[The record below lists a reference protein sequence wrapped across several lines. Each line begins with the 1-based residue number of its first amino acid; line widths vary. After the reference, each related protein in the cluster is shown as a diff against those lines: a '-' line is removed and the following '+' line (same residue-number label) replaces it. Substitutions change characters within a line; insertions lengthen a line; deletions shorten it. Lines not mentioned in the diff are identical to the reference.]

1 MFDLTCS
8 VGSFALLRDFGLS
21 FHSGRRILKFDPA
34 QILIRSSTM
43 LRRIPLCLALT
54 AALLPAAVFAQSQ
67 DTQSVAEA
75 ARRAREQKKA
85 QAKPAKVIT
94 EDDVKPAA
102 QSNPATPASPDAATA
117 PGTPSQPASS
127 TASTSTASSSTAL
140 DAKGQKDSKEVTE
153 LKAQIKQVQG
163 DLDLLQREQS
173 LEQDK
178 YYSNA
183 DYVHDTAGK
192 AKLEALKQQV
202 SDKQQELEHLKT
214 RLAALQPTES
224 DSTSTPPKP

>member
-1 MFDLTCS
+1 
-8 VGSFALLRDFGLS
+8 
-21 FHSGRRILKFDPA
+21 
-34 QILIRSSTM
+34 M
-43 LRRIPLCLALT
+43 LRRIPLRLGLPVVLSL
-54 AALLPAAVFAQSQ
+54 ALLPAAVFAQSE
-67 DTQSVAEA
+67 DAPSVAEA
-75 ARRAREQKKA
+75 ARRAREQKKT

-94 EDDVKPAA
+94 EDDVKPVARPN
-102 QSNPATPASPDAATA
+102 SATPAPPEAATA
-117 PGTPSQPASS
+117 SAAPAPPASS
-127 TASTSTASSSTAL
+127 TASTASSSSPAP
-140 DAKGQKDSKEVTE
+140 DAKDQKDSKEVTE

-178 YYSNA
+178 YYSNT
-183 DYVHDTAGK
+183 DYLHDTAGK

-224 DSTSTPPKP
+224 GPTSTPPKP

>member
-1 MFDLTCS
+1 
-8 VGSFALLRDFGLS
+8 
-21 FHSGRRILKFDPA
+21 
-34 QILIRSSTM
+34 M
-43 LRRIPLCLALT
+43 LRRIPLRLGLPVVLSL
-54 AALLPAAVFAQSQ
+54 ALLPAAVFAQSE
-67 DTQSVAEA
+67 DAPSVAEA
-75 ARRAREQKKA
+75 ARRAREQKKT

-94 EDDVKPAA
+94 EDDVKPVARPN
-102 QSNPATPASPDAATA
+102 SATPAPPEAATTSAA
-117 PGTPSQPASS
+117 PAPPASS
-127 TASTSTASSSTAL
+127 TASTASSSSPAP
-140 DAKGQKDSKEVTE
+140 DAKDQKDSKEVTE

-178 YYSNA
+178 YYSNT
-183 DYVHDTAGK
+183 DYLHDTAGK

-224 DSTSTPPKP
+224 GSTSTPSKP

>member
-1 MFDLTCS
+1 
-8 VGSFALLRDFGLS
+8 
-21 FHSGRRILKFDPA
+21 
-34 QILIRSSTM
+34 M
-43 LRRIPLCLALT
+43 LRRIPLRLGLPVVLSL
-54 AALLPAAVFAQSQ
+54 ALLPAAVFAQSE
-67 DTQSVAEA
+67 DAPSVAEA
-75 ARRAREQKKA
+75 ARRAREQKKT

-94 EDDVKPAA
+94 EDDVKPVARPN
-102 QSNPATPASPDAATA
+102 SATPAPPEAATA
-117 PGTPSQPASS
+117 SAAPAPPASS
-127 TASTSTASSSTAL
+127 TASTASSSSPAP
-140 DAKGQKDSKEVTE
+140 DAKDQKDSKEVTE

-183 DYVHDTAGK
+183 DYLHDTAGK

-224 DSTSTPPKP
+224 GSTSTPSKP

>member
-1 MFDLTCS
+1 
-8 VGSFALLRDFGLS
+8 
-21 FHSGRRILKFDPA
+21 
-34 QILIRSSTM
+34 M
-43 LRRIPLCLALT
+43 LRRIPLRLGLPVVLSL
-54 AALLPAAVFAQSQ
+54 ALLPAAVFAQSE
-67 DTQSVAEA
+67 DAPSVAEA
-75 ARRAREQKKA
+75 ARRAREQKKT

-94 EDDVKPAA
+94 EDDVKPVARPN
-102 QSNPATPASPDAATA
+102 SATPAPPEAATA
-117 PGTPSQPASS
+117 SAAPAPPASS
-127 TASTSTASSSTAL
+127 TASTASSSSPAP
-140 DAKGQKDSKEVTE
+140 DAKDQKDSNEVTE

-178 YYSNA
+178 YYSNT
-183 DYVHDTAGK
+183 DYLHDTAGK

-224 DSTSTPPKP
+224 GSTSTPPKP

>member
-1 MFDLTCS
+1 
-8 VGSFALLRDFGLS
+8 
-21 FHSGRRILKFDPA
+21 
-34 QILIRSSTM
+34 M
-43 LRRIPLCLALT
+43 LRRIPLRLGLPVVLSL
-54 AALLPAAVFAQSQ
+54 ALLPAAVFAQSE
-67 DTQSVAEA
+67 DAPSVAEA
-75 ARRAREQKKA
+75 ARRAREQKKT

-94 EDDVKPAA
+94 EDDVKPVARPN
-102 QSNPATPASPDAATA
+102 SATPAPPEAATA
-117 PGTPSQPASS
+117 SAAPAPMASS
-127 TASTSTASSSTAL
+127 TASTASSSSPAP
-140 DAKGQKDSKEVTE
+140 DAKDQKDSKEVTE

-178 YYSNA
+178 YYSNT
-183 DYVHDTAGK
+183 DYLHDTAGK

-224 DSTSTPPKP
+224 GSTSTPSKP

>member
-1 MFDLTCS
+1 
-8 VGSFALLRDFGLS
+8 
-21 FHSGRRILKFDPA
+21 
-34 QILIRSSTM
+34 M
-43 LRRIPLCLALT
+43 LRRIPLRLGLPVVLSL
-54 AALLPAAVFAQSQ
+54 ALLPAAVLAQSE
-67 DTQSVAEA
+67 DAPSVAEA
-75 ARRAREQKKA
+75 ARHAREQKKT

-94 EDDVKPAA
+94 EDDVKPVARPN
-102 QSNPATPASPDAATA
+102 SATPAPPEAATTSAA
-117 PGTPSQPASS
+117 PAPPASS
-127 TASTSTASSSTAL
+127 TASTASSSSPAP
-140 DAKGQKDSKEVTE
+140 DAKDQKDSKEVTE

-178 YYSNA
+178 YYSNT
-183 DYVHDTAGK
+183 DYLHDTAGK

-224 DSTSTPPKP
+224 GSTSTPSKP

>member
-1 MFDLTCS
+1 MLRPIPLR
-8 VGSFALLRDFGLS
+8 FAL
-21 FHSGRRILKFDPA
+21 PVV
-34 QILIRSSTM
+34 
-43 LRRIPLCLALT
+43 LT
-54 AALLPAAVFAQSQ
+54 AALLSAAALAQSQ
-67 DTQSVAEA
+67 DTPSVAEA

-102 QSNPATPASPDAATA
+102 QPSPATPASPDAATA
-117 PGTPSQPASS
+117 AGTPAQPASS
-127 TASTSTASSSTAL
+127 TANASAASSSPPP
-140 DAKGQKDSKEVTE
+140 DAKDQKDSKEVTE

-178 YYSNA
+178 YYSNT

-192 AKLEALKQQV
+192 TKLDALKQQV
-202 SDKQQELEHLKT
+202 IDKQQELERLKA
-214 RLAALQPTES
+214 RLAELQPAQS
-224 DSTSTPPKP
+224 GSTSTPPKP

>member
-1 MFDLTCS
+1 MS
-8 VGSFALLRDFGLS
+8 
-21 FHSGRRILKFDPA
+21 
-34 QILIRSSTM
+34 
-43 LRRIPLCLALT
+43 RRIPLRLALPVVLT
-54 AALLPAAVFAQSQ
+54 AVLLPAAAFAQSQ

-117 PGTPSQPASS
+117 PGTPAQPASS
-127 TASTSTASSSTAL
+127 TASTSAASSSPAP
-140 DAKGQKDSKEVTE
+140 DAKDQKDSKEVIE

-163 DLDLLQREQS
+163 DFDLLEREQS

-178 YYSNA
+178 YYSNT

-192 AKLEALKQQV
+192 AKLEVLKRQV
-202 SDKQQELEHLKT
+202 IDKQQELERLKA
-214 RLAALQPTES
+214 RLAELLPAQS
-224 DSTSTPPKP
+224 GSTSTPPKP

>member
-1 MFDLTCS
+1 
-8 VGSFALLRDFGLS
+8 
-21 FHSGRRILKFDPA
+21 
-34 QILIRSSTM
+34 M
-43 LRRIPLCLALT
+43 LRRIPLRLGLPVALSL
-54 AALLPAAVFAQSQ
+54 ALLPAAVFAQSE
-67 DTQSVAEA
+67 DAPSVAEA
-75 ARRAREQKKA
+75 ARRAREQKKT

-94 EDDVKPAA
+94 EDDVKPVARPN
-102 QSNPATPASPDAATA
+102 SATPAPPEAATTSAA
-117 PGTPSQPASS
+117 PAPPASS
-127 TASTSTASSSTAL
+127 TASTASSSSPAP
-140 DAKGQKDSKEVTE
+140 DAKDQKDSKEVTE

-178 YYSNA
+178 YYSNT
-183 DYVHDTAGK
+183 DYLHDTAGK

-224 DSTSTPPKP
+224 GSTSTPPKP

>member
-1 MFDLTCS
+1 
-8 VGSFALLRDFGLS
+8 
-21 FHSGRRILKFDPA
+21 
-34 QILIRSSTM
+34 M
-43 LRRIPLCLALT
+43 LRRIPLRLGLPVVLSL
-54 AALLPAAVFAQSQ
+54 ALLPAAVFAQSE
-67 DTQSVAEA
+67 DAPSVAEA
-75 ARRAREQKKA
+75 ARRAREQKKT

-94 EDDVKPAA
+94 EDDVKPVARPN
-102 QSNPATPASPDAATA
+102 SATPAPPEAATA
-117 PGTPSQPASS
+117 SAAPAPPASS
-127 TASTSTASSSTAL
+127 TASTASSSSPAP
-140 DAKGQKDSKEVTE
+140 DAKDQKDSNEVTE

-178 YYSNA
+178 YYSNT
-183 DYVHDTAGK
+183 DYLHDTAGK

-224 DSTSTPPKP
+224 GSTSTPSKP

>member
-1 MFDLTCS
+1 
-8 VGSFALLRDFGLS
+8 
-21 FHSGRRILKFDPA
+21 
-34 QILIRSSTM
+34 M
-43 LRRIPLCLALT
+43 LRRIPLRLGLPVVLSL
-54 AALLPAAVFAQSQ
+54 ALLPAAVFAQSE
-67 DTQSVAEA
+67 DAPSVAEA
-75 ARRAREQKKA
+75 ARRAREQKKT

-94 EDDVKPAA
+94 EDDVKPVARPN
-102 QSNPATPASPDAATA
+102 SATPAPPEAATA
-117 PGTPSQPASS
+117 SAAPAPPASS
-127 TASTSTASSSTAL
+127 TASTASSSSPAP
-140 DAKGQKDSKEVTE
+140 DAKDQKDSKEVTE

-178 YYSNA
+178 YYSNT
-183 DYVHDTAGK
+183 DYLHDTAGK

-224 DSTSTPPKP
+224 GSTSTPSKP

>member
-1 MFDLTCS
+1 
-8 VGSFALLRDFGLS
+8 
-21 FHSGRRILKFDPA
+21 
-34 QILIRSSTM
+34 M
-43 LRRIPLCLALT
+43 LRRIPLRLGLPVVLSL
-54 AALLPAAVFAQSQ
+54 ALLPAAVFAQSE
-67 DTQSVAEA
+67 DAPSVAEA
-75 ARRAREQKKA
+75 ARRAREQKKT

-94 EDDVKPAA
+94 EDDVKPVARPN
-102 QSNPATPASPDAATA
+102 SATPAPPEAATA
-117 PGTPSQPASS
+117 SAAPAPPASS
-127 TASTSTASSSTAL
+127 TASTASSSSPAP
-140 DAKGQKDSKEVTE
+140 DAKDQKDSKEVTE

-178 YYSNA
+178 YYSNT
-183 DYVHDTAGK
+183 DYLHDTAGK

-224 DSTSTPPKP
+224 GSTSTPPKP

>member
-1 MFDLTCS
+1 
-8 VGSFALLRDFGLS
+8 
-21 FHSGRRILKFDPA
+21 
-34 QILIRSSTM
+34 M
-43 LRRIPLCLALT
+43 LCRIPLRLALPVVLT
-54 AALLPAAVFAQSQ
+54 AVLLPAAAFAQSQ

-117 PGTPSQPASS
+117 PGMPAQPASS
-127 TASTSTASSSTAL
+127 TASTSAASSSPAP
-140 DAKGQKDSKEVTE
+140 DAKDQKDSKEVTE

-163 DLDLLQREQS
+163 DFDLLQREQS

-178 YYSNA
+178 YYSNT

-192 AKLEALKQQV
+192 AKLEVLKRQV
-202 SDKQQELEHLKT
+202 IDKQQELERLKA
-214 RLAALQPTES
+214 RLAELLPAQS
-224 DSTSTPPKP
+224 GSTSTPPKP

>member
-1 MFDLTCS
+1 
-8 VGSFALLRDFGLS
+8 
-21 FHSGRRILKFDPA
+21 
-34 QILIRSSTM
+34 M
-43 LRRIPLCLALT
+43 LRRIPLRLGLPVVLSL
-54 AALLPAAVFAQSQ
+54 ALLPAAAFAQSE
-67 DTQSVAEA
+67 DAPSVAEV
-75 ARRAREQKKA
+75 ARRAREQKKT

-94 EDDVKPAA
+94 EDDVKPVARPN
-102 QSNPATPASPDAATA
+102 SATPAPPEAATA
-117 PGTPSQPASS
+117 SAAPAPPASS
-127 TASTSTASSSTAL
+127 TASTASSSSPAP
-140 DAKGQKDSKEVTE
+140 DAKDQKDSKEVTE

-178 YYSNA
+178 YYSNT
-183 DYVHDTAGK
+183 DYLHDTAGK

-224 DSTSTPPKP
+224 GSTSTPSKP

>member
-1 MFDLTCS
+1 
-8 VGSFALLRDFGLS
+8 
-21 FHSGRRILKFDPA
+21 
-34 QILIRSSTM
+34 M
-43 LRRIPLCLALT
+43 LCRIPLRLGLPVVLSL
-54 AALLPAAVFAQSQ
+54 ALLPAAAFAQSE
-67 DTQSVAEA
+67 DAPSVAEA
-75 ARRAREQKKA
+75 ARRARQQKKT

-94 EDDVKPAA
+94 EDDVKPVARPN
-102 QSNPATPASPDAATA
+102 SATPAPPEAATA
-117 PGTPSQPASS
+117 SAAPAPPASS
-127 TASTSTASSSTAL
+127 TASTASSSSPAP
-140 DAKGQKDSKEVTE
+140 DAKDQKDSKEVTE

-178 YYSNA
+178 YYSNT

-192 AKLEALKQQV
+192 AKLESLKQQV

-224 DSTSTPPKP
+224 GSTSTPPKP